1 MLRENCYLYLKDGRR
16 LGYLECGDPKGKPV
30 LCFHGYPG
38 SRLDF
43 RWLEQAAGNR
53 GLKLIAVDRPGIG
66 LSDPVEPR
74 SLTDFGGDIEE
85 LMERLRLK
93 RPVVMGVSGGGP
105 YVLAC
110 LSRLGKKIR
119 AGVVVCGLGPMDTE
133 DSAKG
138 MNASNASLFYC
149 ARNYPGTVRFILR
162 ITKYMMTKKVDT
174 YYRLMGKVLPD
185 SDQKRMGKITRENRQ
200 KVLSANREIFRQGSR
215 YLAQEAVLYTK
226 PWEFSLKEL
235 RPPIHFWHGYLDKN
249 APIRSAMRLCRQAP
263 QSVSHWLVGEGHLIL
278 NRHAAEILDSICS
291 MFGMGTIDREKKV
304 GYYKKDKKI
313 LLKKEFTQTNREVT
327 MSEYKINTK
336 CVQAGYEPKN
346 GESRVVP
353 IVQSTTFK
361 YDSADTLGRLFD
373 LEESGYFYT
382 RLANPTVDTVA
393 KKIAALEG
401 GVGAVLTSSGQAA
414 SMMSVT
420 NICHSGDH
428 VVCASTIY
436 GGTFN
441 LFNKTLRE
449 LGIDFTFLPPEA
461 AEEQINAAF
470 QENTRCVFIESLS
483 NPALVVADISLYAK
497 LAHSHGVPLIVDNTF
512 PTPINCRPF
521 EFGADIVVHSTSK
534 YMDGHAVA
542 LGGVVVDSGNFDW
555 KNGKFP
561 EFTEPDESYHGVVYA
576 DTFGRAAYITKC
588 TTHIM
593 RDMGMMLSPENAF
606 LLNLGLETLFLRV
619 ERHCQNAMEVAKFL
633 EAQEQVEWI
642 NYPGLPS
649 SRYYQLAQKYM
660 PKGTC
665 GVIAFG
671 VKGGREAAAKLMEA
685 LKLASIVIHVADCR
699 TCVLHPAS
707 TTHRQLNEQQLK
719 ECGVEPNMI
728 RMSVGIE
735 DVEDIIA
742 DLKQAFEKLS

>member
-110 LSRLGKKIR
+110 LSRLEKKIR

-185 SDQKRMGKITRENRQ
+185 SDQKRMGKITGENRQ

-278 NRHAAEILDSICS
+278 NRHADEILDSICS

-313 LLKKEFTQTNREVT
+313 LLKKEFTQ
-327 MSEYKINTK
+327 K
-336 CVQAGYEPKN
+336 
-346 GESRVVP
+346 
-353 IVQSTTFK
+353 F
-361 YDSADTLGRLFD
+361 GRL
-373 LEESGYFYT
+373 L
-382 RLANPTVDTVA
+382 
-393 KKIAALEG
+393 
-401 GVGAVLTSSGQAA
+401 
-414 SMMSVT
+414 
-420 NICHSGDH
+420 
-428 VVCASTIY
+428 
-436 GGTFN
+436 
-441 LFNKTLRE
+441 
-449 LGIDFTFLPPEA
+449 
-461 AEEQINAAF
+461 
-470 QENTRCVFIESLS
+470 
-483 NPALVVADISLYAK
+483 
-497 LAHSHGVPLIVDNTF
+497 
-512 PTPINCRPF
+512 
-521 EFGADIVVHSTSK
+521 
-534 YMDGHAVA
+534 
-542 LGGVVVDSGNFDW
+542 
-555 KNGKFP
+555 
-561 EFTEPDESYHGVVYA
+561 
-576 DTFGRAAYITKC
+576 
-588 TTHIM
+588 
-593 RDMGMMLSPENAF
+593 
-606 LLNLGLETLFLRV
+606 
-619 ERHCQNAMEVAKFL
+619 
-633 EAQEQVEWI
+633 
-642 NYPGLPS
+642 
-649 SRYYQLAQKYM
+649 
-660 PKGTC
+660 
-665 GVIAFG
+665 
-671 VKGGREAAAKLMEA
+671 
-685 LKLASIVIHVADCR
+685 
-699 TCVLHPAS
+699 
-707 TTHRQLNEQQLK
+707 
-719 ECGVEPNMI
+719 
-728 RMSVGIE
+728 
-735 DVEDIIA
+735 
-742 DLKQAFEKLS
+742 